1 MHACRQFC
9 PYPAFQ
15 MFQAPPR
22 LDFGVS
28 LDYLHIEKFKV
39 DLKNLKFL
47 ANDFIC
53 YLKVKSK
60 AEDSGSYRG

>member
-1 MHACRQFC
+1 
-9 PYPAFQ
+9 